1 MKPLLCSVALACAL
15 TSPLSAPWAPRAEAQ
30 FGGVVYDPANHAQ
43 NILQAVRAL
52 QEIQNQVQ
60 QLTHEIEMLENMARN
75 LETLPINV
83 AEALIRDRITQIEAA
98 IAKAEGVSQEVGEVE
113 RDYNELYPET
123 YGTTP
128 PPNAELVEEAR
139 DQWRQSRSAY
149 RQTLSVS
156 AAALED
162 NETKAEAITRL
173 VAESQGAAGSLQA
186 AQAGNQLDAL
196 QVEQLIQ
203 IESMMAAHY
212 RAEALDRA
220 RELQEEERAKARLS
234 RFFGRVE

>member
-1 MKPLLCSVALACAL
+1 MKTLLRSSILAGFSLCIATPALLPPA
-15 TSPLSAPWAPRAEAQ
+15 SAQLA
-30 FGGVVYDPANHAQ
+30 VYDPANHVQ
-43 NILQAVRAL
+43 NILQAVRTL
-52 QEIQNQVQ
+52 EEVQNQVQ

-75 LETLPINV
+75 LETLPLNV
-83 AEALIRDRITQIEAA
+83 AEALIRDRIAQIGAA
-98 IAKAEGVSQEVGEVE
+98 IAKAEGVSQEVGDVE

-123 YGTTP
+123 YGETP
-128 PPNAELVEEAR
+128 PDNTELVEEAR

-149 RQTLSVS
+149 RHTLSVS
-156 AAALED
+156 AAALQD
-162 NETKAEAITRL
+162 NETKADAIAQL

-212 RAEALDRA
+212 RAEALNRA
-220 RELQEEERAKARLS
+220 RDLQEEERARARRE